1 MYMKNKR
8 LLTSV
13 AKIRKV
19 PIYLFYFLKD
29 NSMVH
34 VCGNFVVYSM
44 SLSNFRGGRDSGAEF
59 PTALCNL
66 KRIIA
71 NEKGKLSKAV

>member
-1 MYMKNKR
+1 
-8 LLTSV
+8 
-13 AKIRKV
+13 
-19 PIYLFYFLKD
+19 
-29 NSMVH
+29 MVH
-34 VCGNFVVYSM
+34 VCGNFVVYNM
-44 SLSNFRGGRDSGAEF
+44 SLSNFRGGRGRRAEF